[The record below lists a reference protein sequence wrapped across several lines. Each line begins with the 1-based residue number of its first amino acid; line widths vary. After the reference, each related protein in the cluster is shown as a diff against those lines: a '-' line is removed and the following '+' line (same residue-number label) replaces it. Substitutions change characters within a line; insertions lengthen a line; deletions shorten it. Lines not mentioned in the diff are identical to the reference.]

1 LSSLDLEI
9 QEEPVLLSRESNDMQ
24 DTASSFYMAAEN
36 GDVAQDKTNT
46 TADAK
51 NEDADEEVLSYQ
63 EENAPDEFV
72 IQEGPRIFDSD
83 GKTDNHDVDILGKPW
98 WTLVWTK

>member
-1 LSSLDLEI
+1 MVI
-9 QEEPVLLSRESNDMQ
+9 IITNGAPESTKPPP
-24 DTASSFYMAAEN
+24 TAST
-36 GDVAQDKTNT
+36 QDKTNT
-46 TADAK
+46 TADEDAK